1 MGQALHTSI
10 DNAEILS
17 HIQQCLLFADLN
29 ADQIDTVLKHT
40 RIIDL
45 IVGETLFEFRQPARD
60 FFMLT
65 TGQIK
70 LARISAS
77 GHEKI
82 IDLISPGHTFA
93 EAILFSGQKLYPV
106 TATAIMDSQVL
117 SFDIASYAEILHE
130 STEACFAIMA
140 QMSRRL
146 HWYIGEIDRLT
157 LHGATFRV
165 VCYLLDQVP
174 STHLG
179 SSEVRLETP
188 KHAIASRLSITPE
201 TLSRSFSKLSRDG
214 LIDIHDNAV
223 TLNDIGK
230 LHQFAQ
236 GESFKLGS

>member
-1 MGQALHTSI
+1 MNRVLFSI
-10 DNAEILS
+10 SDNAEILPF
-17 HIQQCLLFADLN
+17 IQQCVLFSDLN
-29 ADQIDTVLKHT
+29 ADQIDNVLRHT
-40 RIIDL
+40 RVAEL
-45 IVGETLFEFRQPARD
+45 SEGEILFEQQQPARE

-65 TGQIK
+65 SGQVK
-70 LARISAS
+70 LARNSAE

-82 IDLISPGHTFA
+82 IDLISPGHAFA

-106 TATAIMDSQVL
+106 TATAILNSRVL
-117 SFDIASYAEILHE
+117 CFDIASYADILHE
-130 STEACFAIMA
+130 STAACFAVLA

-146 HWYIGEIDRLT
+146 HWYIAEIDRLT

-179 SSEVRLETP
+179 SSEIRLATP

-214 LIDIHDNAV
+214 LLEVHDDAII
-223 TLNDIGK
+223 LNDVGK
-230 LHQFAQ
+230 LRRFAQ
-236 GESFKLGS
+236 GESN

>member
-1 MGQALHTSI
+1 MNRPLPSSI
-10 DNAEILS
+10 DHAGILPF
-17 HIQQCLLFADLN
+17 IQRCMLFSELN
-29 ADQIDTVLKHT
+29 AVQLDTVLRHT
-40 RIIDL
+40 RVAELSEGDI
-45 IVGETLFEFRQPARD
+45 LFEQQQTAHD

-65 TGQIK
+65 SGQIK
-70 LARISAS
+70 LARNSAD

-93 EAILFSGQKLYPV
+93 EAILFSGQKAYPV
-106 TATAIMDSQVL
+106 TASAILNSRVL
-117 SFDIASYAEILHE
+117 CFDIASYADILHE
-130 STEACFAIMA
+130 STDACFAVLA

-179 SSEVRLETP
+179 SSEIRLATP

-214 LIDIHDNAV
+214 LLEVHDDAII
-223 TLNDIGK
+223 LNDVGK
-230 LHQFAQ
+230 LRQFAQ
-236 GESFKLGS
+236 GESN

>member
-1 MGQALHTSI
+1 MNRALYSSI
-10 DNAEILS
+10 DNTEILPF
-17 HIQQCLLFADLN
+17 IQRCMLFSDLN
-29 ADQIDTVLKHT
+29 ADQIDSVLGHT
-40 RIIDL
+40 RVAELSEGDI
-45 IVGETLFEFRQPARD
+45 LFEQQQPARD

-65 TGQIK
+65 SGQVK
-70 LARISAS
+70 LARHSAD

-93 EAILFSGQKLYPV
+93 EAILFSGQKVYPV
-106 TATAIMDSQVL
+106 TASALLDSRL
-117 SFDIASYAEILHE
+117 LCFDIASYAGILHQ
-130 STEACFAIMA
+130 STDACFAILA

-174 STHLG
+174 STQLG
-179 SSEVRLETP
+179 SSEIRLVVP

-214 LIDIHDNAV
+214 LLDVQDDAVILHDV
-223 TLNDIGK
+223 GK
-230 LHQFAQ
+230 LRQFAQ
-236 GESFKLGS
+236 GESN

>member
-1 MGQALHTSI
+1 MNRALYSSI
-10 DNAEILS
+10 DNTEILPF
-17 HIQQCLLFADLN
+17 IQRCMLFSDLN
-29 ADQIDTVLKHT
+29 ADQIDSVLGHT
-40 RIIDL
+40 RVAELSEGDI
-45 IVGETLFEFRQPARD
+45 LFEQQQPARD

-65 TGQIK
+65 SGQVK
-70 LARISAS
+70 LARHSAD

-93 EAILFSGQKLYPV
+93 EAILFSGQKVYPV
-106 TATAIMDSQVL
+106 TASALLDSRL
-117 SFDIASYAEILHE
+117 LCFDIASYAGILHQ
-130 STEACFAIMA
+130 STDACFAVLA

-174 STHLG
+174 STQLG
-179 SSEVRLETP
+179 SSEIRLVVP

-214 LIDIHDNAV
+214 LLDVQDDAVILHDV
-223 TLNDIGK
+223 GK
-230 LHQFAQ
+230 LRQFAQ
-236 GESFKLGS
+236 GESN